1 MLKVAP
7 ADSHTLVDPKHDS
20 ALDGIRGLAILL
32 VLLSHAADFLGPIPH
47 GNGAPMWGIVTA
59 RILVPGWGGVD
70 LFFTLSGFLITGIL
84 LRSKGRPTYFRSFYA
99 RRALRIF
106 PIYYFVLILL
116 CVLGPHSRTLTSL
129 LPPTGLQRVSYF
141 FYVANWPVFWSSW
154 AGMSG
159 LLGAYWSL
167 SVEEQFYLVWP
178 TLVRFVK
185 PTAVLW
191 LCGAGF
197 ILGWVERGLLVQHF
211 GLKLGILQ
219 WPFSR
224 LDGLFLGAAL
234 AIYRFRQGKPIPI
247 RWALTTF
254 GAGAAIYAWIAIAHT
269 TELAGAERHLWQ
281 SGVTAFALMSAGL
294 LATAEHKGIWVHR
307 VLSWIPLRLLGRY
320 SYGIYIYHL
329 FFYNRLGDIYA
340 SRVQLRFGDS
350 SVIAFGYIAFTILLV
365 FAVAALSFRF
375 IEEPILR
382 LKRHFPSPAPAV

>member
-1 MLKVAP
+1 MLKAAP
-7 ADSHTLVDPKHDS
+7 ADHTSVEPKHNS

-47 GNGAPMWGIVTA
+47 GPGAPMWGIITA
-59 RILVPGWGGVD
+59 RLLVPGWGGVD

-106 PIYYFVLILL
+106 PIYYLVLIPLAI
-116 CVLGPHSRTLTSL
+116 LGPHSRTLTSL
-129 LPPTGLQRVSYF
+129 LPPPGLQRASYF

-154 AGMSG
+154 TGMGG
-159 LLGAYWSL
+159 LWGAYWSL
-167 SVEEQFYLVWP
+167 NVEEQFYLVWP
-178 TLVRFVK
+178 TLIRFVK
-185 PTAVLW
+185 PAAVLW
-191 LCGAGF
+191 LCVAGF
-197 ILGWVERGLLVQHF
+197 VLGWVERGVLIVHL
-211 GLKLGILQ
+211 GLKFGILQ

-234 AIYRFRQGKPIPI
+234 AIYRFRYGKPIPLVL
-247 RWALTTF
+247 ALLTF
-254 GAGAAIYAWIAIAHT
+254 LAGAAIYAWIAITHT
-269 TELAGAERHLWQ
+269 ADLAGANGHLWQ
-281 SGVTAFALMSAGL
+281 SGVSAFALMSAGL
-294 LATAEHKGIWVHR
+294 IAAAEHKAIGIHR
-307 VLSWIPLRLLGRY
+307 VLSWIPLRLFGRY

-340 SRVQLRFGDS
+340 SRVQPRFGDS
-350 SVIAFGYIAFTILLV
+350 PIIAFGYIAFTIALV

-375 IEEPILR
+375 IEAPILR